1 MELSIVE
8 NTDFKPQVL
17 GGSDPMHRDV
27 LLGKDTSFDWED
39 VYPNGL
45 SQNGN
50 NVMDM
55 HSEMEKRLGL

>member
-17 GGSDPMHRDV
+17 GGSDPMHKDM
-27 LLGKDTSFDWED
+27 LLGKDTSLDWED
-39 VYPNGL
+39 VYANGL

-50 NVMDM
+50 HVMDM